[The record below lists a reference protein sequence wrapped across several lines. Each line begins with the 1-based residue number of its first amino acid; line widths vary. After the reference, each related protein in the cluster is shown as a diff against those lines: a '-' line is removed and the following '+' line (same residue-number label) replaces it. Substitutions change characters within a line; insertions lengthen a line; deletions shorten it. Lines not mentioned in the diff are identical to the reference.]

1 MSDNETK
8 LSLARRIFLS
18 RLGIGAGVVGAAM
31 AGSTSALAQAA
42 GESSWKPMR
51 HEQDDWLD
59 KIPGKHR
66 FVFDTTT
73 PEAINIGLQ
82 FANNFYNTNRA
93 NYGLQDSDV
102 AMVFIV
108 RHKSTSFGYN
118 DAMWAK
124 YGKQFA
130 AQAILS
136 DPETKQAPTINLMFS
151 GKPSE
156 EFGNSGRLADLI
168 KRGMQVAV
176 CATSSRGIATAIARA
191 TGGDV
196 DKIFDEMGANLIP
209 NARRVP
215 AGIVAVNRAQ
225 ERGYAYVHAM

>member
-1 MSDNETK
+1 MNDNESK
-8 LSLARRIFLS
+8 LSIARRIFLS

-31 AGSTSALAQAA
+31 AGSTSALAQTA
-42 GESSWKPMR
+42 GDGSWKPMR

-59 KIPGKHR
+59 KIAGKHR

-73 PEAINIGLQ
+73 PESANMGLQ
-82 FANNFYNTNRA
+82 FANNFYTTNRTGY
-93 NYGLQDSDV
+93 NLQDSDV

-130 AQAILS
+130 AHAILT
-136 DPETKQAPTINLMFS
+136 DPATKEAPVINLMFS

-156 EFGNSGRLADLI
+156 QFGNAGRMADLT

-176 CATSSRGIATAIARA
+176 CATASRAIATLVSKA

-196 DKIFDEMGANLIP
+196 DKILDEMGANLIP

-225 ERGYAYVHAM
+225 ERGYTYVLAT

>member
-1 MSDNETK
+1 MTDNESK
-8 LSLARRIFLS
+8 LSIARRIFLS

-31 AGSTSALAQAA
+31 AGSPGVLAQTA
-42 GESSWKPMR
+42 GDGSWKPMR

-73 PEAINIGLQ
+73 PEAANIGLQ
-82 FANNFYNTNRA
+82 FANNFYTTNRTS
-93 NYGLQDSDV
+93 YGLTDGDV
-102 AMVFIV
+102 ALLFIV

-156 EFGNSGRLADLI
+156 EFANSGRMADLI

-209 NARRVP
+209 SARRVR